1 MIQITQTY
9 TFESDMGRI
18 TNPAFLTEFIDL
30 IPFFYQKKFPCR
42 SAEYEYGSMRCALSD
57 SDRRTAQHFVQLV
70 DTPGTDYFEV
80 NTPIINL
87 RLV

>member
-1 MIQITQTY
+1 M
-9 TFESDMGRI
+9 
-18 TNPAFLTEFIDL
+18 
-30 IPFFYQKKFPCR
+30 QKRFPCR

-80 NTPIINL
+80 CYCIYFIIL
-87 RLV
+87 LSFFHIYMYIQLISVYC